1 MHVQL
6 TQYLAFQVLKEL
18 RSQLHKE
25 NFGTVIFFPGSV
37 FKKKKKKIQ
46 EYFKKE
52 EKSQCVNMLQ
62 CSVYISSIFKS
73 VLTKPR

>member
-1 MHVQL
+1 M
-6 TQYLAFQVLKEL
+6 AFQVLKEL

-37 FKKKKKKIQ
+37 LNKKKKIQ